1 MCSSRLPV
9 ALRKALTALASDKAL
24 TVRRGAS
31 VQRIVLDRVLC
42 LERFLHRT
50 VVHMTDGDLETT
62 QDPRELL
69 ESGQAEDHFIHC
81 HKSFWVNEQ
90 MIASMERDN
99 FRLNGGMLIP
109 ISRSRRD
116 AARAAFF
123 RLLAGRAAQ
132 IDAQAD
138 GSFAAEGA
146 CDDL

>member
-1 MCSSRLPV
+1 
-9 ALRKALTALASDKAL
+9 
-24 TVRRGAS
+24 
-31 VQRIVLDRVLC
+31 
-42 LERFLHRT
+42 
-50 VVHMTDGDLETT
+50 
-62 QDPRELL
+62 
-69 ESGQAEDHFIHC
+69 
-81 HKSFWVNEQ
+81 
-90 MIASMERDN
+90 MERDI